1 MFCTMNAFSS
11 TNYAQEYN
19 LEPFSHLI
27 QHMRLDVEVYH
38 NAQVCGNWVINK
50 DEATHTSFHMVTK
63 GDCRLDVPDVMQET
77 LSTGDLVIFPKELS
91 HRLSPITPLIGEQQ
105 HLSYAQCQDP
115 NSTGLLC
122 AKVEFQHIGIHGILQ
137 ALPCV
142 FVIKAEESEKW
153 LTPIMSMIL
162 AESYQDGTGS
172 DVIIGRLAELLFI
185 NALRAY
191 LYSHP
196 EQVGLLSLY
205 AHPKLRHVISAVHQQ
220 PQHDWT
226 LESLAKHCAMS
237 RSALANTFR
246 QISGSTVIEY
256 LTWWRM
262 QLAWSQI
269 KAGDSIALVAES
281 VGYRSEAAFSRAFKK
296 AFLVSPG
303 KARKEA

>member
-1 MFCTMNAFSS
+1 MNAFSS

-115 NSTGLLC
+115 NATGLLC

-142 FVIKAEESEKW
+142 FVIKAEVY
-153 LTPIMSMIL
+153 P
-162 AESYQDGTGS
+162 
-172 DVIIGRLAELLFI
+172 
-185 NALRAY
+185 
-191 LYSHP
+191 
-196 EQVGLLSLY
+196 
-205 AHPKLRHVISAVHQQ
+205 
-220 PQHDWT
+220 
-226 LESLAKHCAMS
+226 
-237 RSALANTFR
+237 
-246 QISGSTVIEY
+246 
-256 LTWWRM
+256 
-262 QLAWSQI
+262 
-269 KAGDSIALVAES
+269 
-281 VGYRSEAAFSRAFKK
+281 
-296 AFLVSPG
+296 
-303 KARKEA
+303 